1 MKNFIFIITALI
13 INILPIN
20 AAPANKVLTAGETLS
35 YSLNMGPIKGG
46 DAYLKTTA
54 IKYGGKDAF
63 KITLIAKTG
72 KAAEKIFPMLDTL
85 ETIITPDI
93 IPLYF
98 HKHCFEGDD
107 IVYETAKFST
117 LPGNKYRAELM
128 KRYKNGR
135 VKTLDSTFTKP
146 VYDLVSIIAVART
159 MDTRNMQKGKKFS
172 YMLAESAEIVNE
184 TLVFEGRE
192 TIRTGGSKYDCLA
205 FSLIEKR
212 TEKGNTTEKEILK
225 IYVTDDTR
233 HIPVQIEIGLKF
245 GKVKVKL
252 Q

>member
-1 MKNFIFIITALI
+1 MKRHLALVALLLI
-13 INILPIN
+13 STL
-20 AAPANKVLTAGETLS
+20 AYSAPAGKVLVAGETLS

-46 DAYLKTTA
+46 DATLKTTA
-54 IKYGGKDAF
+54 VKYNGKDAF

-117 LPGNKYRAELM
+117 LSGNRYRAELM

-159 MDTRNMQKGKKFS
+159 MDTKNMKKGKKFS
-172 YMLAESAEIVNE
+172 YSLAESAEIVNE

-192 TIRTGGSKYDCLA
+192 SIRTGGSKYDCLA
-205 FSLIEKR
+205 FSLLEKR
-212 TEKGNTTEKEILK
+212 TDKGSTTEKEILK
-225 IYVTDDTR
+225 IYVTDDER

>member
-1 MKNFIFIITALI
+1 MKRHLITLILLI
-13 INILPIN
+13 ISTLSYS
-20 AAPANKVLTAGETLS
+20 APAGKVLVAGETLN
-35 YSLNMGPIKGG
+35 YSLNLGPVKGG
-46 DAYLKTTA
+46 DASLTTTA
-54 IKYGGKDAF
+54 IKYNGKDAF

-93 IPLYF
+93 LPVYF

-107 IVYETAKFST
+107 IVYETAKFSV
-117 LPGNKYRAELM
+117 LDGGRYRAELM
-128 KRYKNGR
+128 KKYKNGR
-135 VKTLDSTFTKP
+135 IRTLDSTFTRP

-159 MDTRNMQKGKKFS
+159 MDTKNIQKGKKFS
-172 YMLAESAEIVNE
+172 YLLAGSAQITSE

-192 TIRTGGSKYDCLA
+192 TIRTGGSKYNCLA
-205 FSLIEKR
+205 FSLIEKE
-212 TEKGNTTEKEILK
+212 TVKGTTTEKEILK
-225 IYVTDDTR
+225 IYVTDDER

>member
-1 MKNFIFIITALI
+1 MKRHLVALT
-13 INILPIN
+13 LLLFS
-20 AAPANKVLTAGETLS
+20 ALAYSAPAGKVLVAGETLS

-54 IKYGGKDAF
+54 IKYNGKDAF

-93 IPLYF
+93 IPVYF

-107 IVYETAKFST
+107 IVYETAKFTT
-117 LPGNKYRAELM
+117 LSSGKYRAELM
-128 KRYKNGR
+128 KKYKNGR

-159 MDTRNMQKGKKFS
+159 MDTKNVKKGRQFS

-184 TLVFEGRE
+184 TLVYEGSE

-212 TEKGNTTEKEILK
+212 KEKNGTTEKEILK
-225 IYVTDDTR
+225 IYVTDDER